1 MAKYHGHV
9 GYGVDMETTPG
20 IWEEVLTEHE
30 YYGEVVK
37 NKTNIITSDTI
48 NSGISIN
55 NTISIIADPFA
66 FENFYNMRYVTY
78 LNKKWNITSI
88 EIERPRIKLTL
99 GGLYNE

>member
-1 MAKYHGHV
+1 
-9 GYGVDMETTPG
+9 METTPG